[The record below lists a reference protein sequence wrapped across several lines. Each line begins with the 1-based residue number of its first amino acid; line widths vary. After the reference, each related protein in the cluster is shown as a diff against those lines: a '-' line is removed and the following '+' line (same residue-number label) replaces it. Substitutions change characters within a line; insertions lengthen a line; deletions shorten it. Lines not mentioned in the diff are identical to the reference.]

1 MSFRQNKNEV
11 EFTYLLPF
19 SSKNALIETTVF
31 SISPNLKNIVN
42 KQQRLLRKYGAHRI
56 KRKEK
61 AIIICTENAKKLG
74 GYRKSKSYD
83 NHKTDLYIRRA
94 LRHETTHLVQSCNN
108 NKPTGVI
115 KNIED
120 KIHEAKLKALNS
132 SVQISGNY
140 YKELEAYVMEE
151 KPRKVKEILKSYCL

>member
-1 MSFRQNKNEV
+1 MEFILFLSKIDKEIIELINKSNNTIE
-11 EFTYLLPF
+11 ENT
-19 SSKNALIETTVF
+19 ALCHIDKKFVGF
-31 SISPNLKNIVN
+31 
-42 KQQRLLRKYGAHRI
+42 Y

-61 AIIICTENAKKLG
+61 AIVICTKNAKKLG

-115 KNIED
+115 KNIEN
-120 KIHEAKLKALNS
+120 KIHKGKLKALNS

-140 YKELEAYVMEE
+140 YKELEAYIMED

>member
-1 MSFRQNKNEV
+1 MEFILFLNTLDKEIIELINKSNHSIE
-11 EFTYLLPF
+11 ENT
-19 SSKNALIETTVF
+19 ALCLID
-31 SISPNLKNIVN
+31 N
-42 KQQRLLRKYGAHRI
+42 KFVGFY

-61 AIIICTENAKKLG
+61 KIIICTKNAKKLG
-74 GYRKSKSYD
+74 GYRKDKRQN
-83 NHKTDLYIRRA
+83 NHKTNLFIRRA

-120 KIHEAKLKALNS
+120 KIHAGKLKALKS

-140 YKELEAYVMEE
+140 EKELEAYILEDR
-151 KPRKVKEILKSYCL
+151 PRTVKEILKKYCL

>member
-1 MSFRQNKNEV
+1 MEFILFLNKIDKEIIELINKSNNTIE
-11 EFTYLLPF
+11 ENT
-19 SSKNALIETTVF
+19 ALCLIDKKFVGF
-31 SISPNLKNIVN
+31 
-42 KQQRLLRKYGAHRI
+42 Y

-61 AIIICTENAKKLG
+61 AIVICTKNAKKLG

-83 NHKTDLYIRRA
+83 NHKTNLYIRRA

-120 KIHEAKLKALNS
+120 KIHKGKLKALNS

-140 YKELEAYVMEE
+140 YKELEAYVMED